1 MAEHDDLGHLARS
14 LPDDEGDPGEGPAA
28 PARGDAL
35 DRPRTR
41 RRQGA
46 GAAIGALAAAA
57 ALVFIT
63 LPQSGTGDH
72 DTPPAPTPTPTVTP
86 TDYVRQS
93 AVRLISDQRSRAM
106 DLAVAEDGT
115 VAVVWVSH
123 DRDLKALAMDRP
135 DGTTY
140 AAVPEVDLFSLTP
153 VPGGLLALRANYY
166 RVALLGSNGAM
177 DPLTLATERADP
189 TQGDVV
195 VDLGD
200 GPRLYSPDDATV
212 YALPETP
219 GDAAAGYLTPDGA
232 LVVATATDVGGPG
245 QNAGWATLRSG
256 RWETEVLA
264 AGDDVYPGRVAGTGD
279 TLVVTADHD
288 RFGRR
293 TLAGMALSRDGG
305 GSWQRFRP
313 GELPLPDVAEA
324 TVDRDGIVLLAA
336 ADGRLARITGDGEV
350 QTPDTAPRLGHL
362 QSMGRRTWGVG
373 PSGRGPLWWTSDG
386 GRTWNAEALP
396 GLH

>member
-1 MAEHDDLGHLARS
+1 MAEDDDLAHLARS
-14 LPDDEGDPGEGPAA
+14 QPGDEGDPGDGVAA
-28 PARGDAL
+28 PASGDAL

-63 LPQSGTGDH
+63 LPKSGTGDH
-72 DTPPAPTPTPTVTP
+72 DTPPAPTPTPTVAP
-86 TDYVRQS
+86 SDYVRQS
-93 AVRLISDQRSRAM
+93 AVRLIADRRSTAL
-106 DLAVAEDGT
+106 DVAVAEDGT
-115 VAVVWVSH
+115 VAVVWVSR

-135 DGTTY
+135 DGTRY

-153 VPGGLLALRANYY
+153 VPGGMLALRANYY

-177 DPLTLATERADP
+177 DPLTLSAEPAEPVT
-189 TQGDVV
+189 GDVV

-200 GPRLYSPDDATV
+200 GPRLYRPDDATV
-212 YALPETP
+212 YALPESP
-219 GDAAAGYLTPDGA
+219 GDAAAAYLAPDDA
-232 LVVATATDVGGPG
+232 LVVATSTDVGGPD
-245 QNAGWATLRSG
+245 QRAGWATLRAG
-256 RWETEVLA
+256 RWKTGDLA

-288 RFGRR
+288 AAGRR
-293 TLAGMALSRDGG
+293 TLAGLALSRDGG
-305 GSWQRFRP
+305 SSWQRFRP

-324 TVDRDGIVLLAA
+324 TVDRDGTVLLAA
-336 ADGRLARITGDGEV
+336 ADGRLVRITGDGAV
-350 QTPDTAPRLGHL
+350 QALGTAPRLDRL

-373 PSGRGPLWWTSDG
+373 QSGRGPLWWTSDG
-386 GRTWNAEALP
+386 GRTWNAESLP